1 MIILVFSVVYVDN
14 HALCIGIWGRSSLF
28 VLRLVSTMVGHFYH
42 LHHFAMVYTS
52 LADVFVSSSLQIETT
67 KLEKEIQDQT
77 DESVLFYNKGL

>member
-1 MIILVFSVVYVDN
+1 
-14 HALCIGIWGRSSLF
+14 
-28 VLRLVSTMVGHFYH
+28 MVGHFYH